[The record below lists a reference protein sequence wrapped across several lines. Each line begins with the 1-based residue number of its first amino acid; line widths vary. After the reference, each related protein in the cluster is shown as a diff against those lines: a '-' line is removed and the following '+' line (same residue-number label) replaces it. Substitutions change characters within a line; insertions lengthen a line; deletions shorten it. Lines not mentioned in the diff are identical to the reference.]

1 MEVLR
6 DLRSFGRLSIGN
18 VVAKSLS
25 RGVALGLALA
35 LCAAPVDAQR
45 RRAEAVP
52 APAPGPQW
60 PVKTREH
67 VDLWLH
73 AFAMLQD
80 DTATV
85 PLFKRGYAERMMILK
100 NSRGIYTSLDSARD
114 DLSRIGAER
123 GLLANAQF
131 LALYFGTWEE
141 MAQAF
146 DYFIKAEGNPAKTN
160 NREVAGIIAFLASN
174 FPRPDD
180 RAWATRFM
188 AALTNERE
196 KFYRQYWLD
205 EFRLRS
211 AALAT
216 TDSLWQNTWRPAL
229 QPYLN
234 NTQQPSGDLILS
246 MVLGGEGR
254 AIAAGKTSNQFA
266 VSFPATADSAET
278 MLFTFVHEAA
288 GSIAKVAVDDNLT
301 PAQQRAGLGEKYGSA
316 GLVRGG
322 ALIVE
327 RLLPGTGERYARW
340 YLAQMGRTAPEGGAA
355 AMLAEAFPM
364 PTEMIDA
371 MKRQIELS
379 FSGI

>member
-6 DLRSFGRLSIGN
+6 DLRSFGRLVFALG
-18 VVAKSLS
+18 V
-25 RGVALGLALA
+25 GVAL
-35 LCAAPVDAQR
+35 CASPADAQR
-45 RRAEAVP
+45 RRAEP
-52 APAPGPQW
+52 PPAPGPQW

-73 AFAMLQD
+73 AFALLQE
-80 DTATV
+80 DTAAV
-85 PLFKRGYAERMMILK
+85 PLFTRGYAERMMILK
-100 NSRGIYTSLDSARD
+100 NSRAIYTSLDSARD

-123 GLLANAQF
+123 GLLLSAQF
-131 LALYFGTWEE
+131 IPLYFGTWEE
-141 MAQAF
+141 MVQAF
-146 DYFIKAEGNPAKTN
+146 EYYFKAEGNPSKAN

-174 FPRPDD
+174 FPRAED
-180 RAWATRFM
+180 RAWVTRFM

-205 EFRLRS
+205 EFRARS

-216 TDSLWQNTWRPAL
+216 TDSLWQGTWRPAL
-229 QPYLN
+229 QQYLN
-234 NTQQPSGDLILS
+234 HTQQPSGDLILS
-246 MVLGGEGR
+246 LVLGGEGR
-254 AIAAGKTSNQFA
+254 ALPAGKTANQFA
-266 VSFPATADSAET
+266 VPFPATPDSAEL
-278 MLFTFVHEAA
+278 MLFTFAHEAA
-288 GSIAKVAVDDNLT
+288 GAIAKVAVDDNLT
-301 PAQQRAGLGEKYGSA
+301 PAQQRAGLGNTYGSA

-340 YLAQMGRTAPEGGAA
+340 YLAQMGKSAPDGQALAA
-355 AMLAEAFPM
+355 LEAAFPM
-364 PTEMIDA
+364 PIEMIDA